1 LHRTGQGIGRQ
12 NRILATASYPNQV
25 QIVPCRLP
33 IRIYTVCQSLS
44 IIAFRIKSRSGSG
57 RVYKLVD
64 KVMQIEND
72 YEKEVFNGEVG
83 RISGIDLEGQG
94 VTSEDSQTRTVFLA
108 ERTLAI
114 QEMIDYPP
122 GWRDLNP

>member
-1 LHRTGQGIGRQ
+1 
-12 NRILATASYPNQV
+12 
-25 QIVPCRLP
+25 
-33 IRIYTVCQSLS
+33 
-44 IIAFRIKSRSGSG
+44 
-57 RVYKLVD
+57 
-64 KVMQIEND
+64 MQIEND

-114 QEMIDYPP
+114 QEMIDYPL

>member
-1 LHRTGQGIGRQ
+1 MPSTGQGIARQ
-12 NRILATASYPNQV
+12 NGILATASYPNQV
-25 QIVPCRLP
+25 QIVPSRLP

-72 YEKEVFNGEVG
+72 YEKEVFNGDIG
-83 RISGIDLEGQG
+83 RITGIDLEEQG
-94 VTSEDSQTRTVFLA
+94 VTSEDSQTRTVFLV

-114 QEMIDYPP
+114 QEMIDYPL

>member
-1 LHRTGQGIGRQ
+1 MHRTGQGIGRQ

-25 QIVPCRLP
+25 QIVPSRLP

-57 RVYKLVD
+57 RVYILVD

-72 YEKEVFNGEVG
+72 YEKEVFNGEIG
-83 RISGIDLEGQG
+83 RITGIDLEEQE

-108 ERTLAI
+108 ERTPAI
-114 QEMIDYPP
+114 RETVDYPL

>member
-1 LHRTGQGIGRQ
+1 
-12 NRILATASYPNQV
+12 
-25 QIVPCRLP
+25 
-33 IRIYTVCQSLS
+33 
-44 IIAFRIKSRSGSG
+44 
-57 RVYKLVD
+57 
-64 KVMQIEND
+64 MQIEND
-72 YEKEVFNGEVG
+72 YEKEVFNGEIG

>member
-1 LHRTGQGIGRQ
+1 MHRTGQGIGRQ

-72 YEKEVFNGEVG
+72 YEKEVFNGDIG
-83 RISGIDLEGQG
+83 RITGIDLEEQG
-94 VTSEDSQTRTVFLA
+94 ATSEDSQTRTVFLA